1 MMSRL
6 FYLTWFRSQNTD
18 FNLKSFKE
26 TLWKILW
33 KKAVRGLKKIMLNM
47 WNWFIAWVNVI
58 YHGKIL

>member
-6 FYLTWFRSQNTD
+6 FYLTWFRSQNSD

-33 KKAVRGLKKIMLNM
+33 KKAVRGLKKNY
-47 WNWFIAWVNVI
+47 A
-58 YHGKIL
+58 